1 MSGAKSVPIVEVVR
15 HYSGIELTQKG
26 REYWGLCP
34 LHNEKTPSF
43 AVNVQKNVW
52 NCYGGCGGGS
62 GIDFLMKL
70 RGGISFKEA
79 CATIESDF
87 GIVRD
92 EWQQPAK
99 TIEQTKASLISAL
112 DRKIDEVFNYCFA
125 GRLALLAEIKRH
137 NEAPGQM
144 VHDLGLFEIVLEEI
158 ASGEPARVIT
168 ALTLFERRKTDG
180 KQFGGGNH

>member
-1 MSGAKSVPIVEVVR
+1 MSGAKSVPILEVVR
-15 HYSGIELTQKG
+15 RYSGIELKQKG

-34 LHNEKTPSF
+34 LHNERTPSF
-43 AVNVQKNVW
+43 AVNIQKNVW

-125 GRLALLAEIKRH
+125 GRLAVLAELKRH
-137 NEAPGQM
+137 DEAPGQM
-144 VHDLGLFEIVLEEI
+144 VSDLGLFEIVMEEI

-168 ALTLFERRKTDG
+168 ALNLFERRKADG
-180 KQFGGGNH
+180 KHVGGGNH

>member
-1 MSGAKSVPIVEVVR
+1 MSGAKSVPILEVVR
-15 HYSGIELTQKG
+15 RYSGIELKQKG

-43 AVNVQKNVW
+43 AVNIQKNVW

-62 GIDFLMKL
+62 GIDLVMRLKGL
-70 RGGISFKEA
+70 SFKDA
-79 CATIESDF
+79 CLQIESDF
-87 GIVRD
+87 NIRRD
-92 EWQQPAK
+92 GGWQQPAK
-99 TIEQTKASLISAL
+99 TIEQTKANIISVL

-144 VHDLGLFEIVLEEI
+144 VSDLGLFEVVLEEI

-168 ALTLFERRKTDG
+168 ALNLFERRKADG
-180 KQFGGGNH
+180 KHVGGGNH